1 MAEEK
6 FDDNMSEMMVDI
18 DASEAFCRQEE
29 QQPQQE
35 QQEEQLENL
44 MNVGEI
50 STIQLSTLEPLF
62 REEYVVPNVMDYG
75 EQDDSLVNVLQ
86 NAFRYEQ
93 RGMLQTRRN
102 LEDSGIFTI
111 TSMQIEEINTDEEIA
126 GTNRNNNTEIKEVS
140 MEQENEHEPIPTK
153 INTPPVV
160 DHQTEII
167 DSGRSELVEV
177 TVGNDH
183 AVLTKHSDSLHSPD
197 TGKFTEN
204 FVGHQTIQLQ
214 DAGCF
219 LRWLSHY
226 SKCFDRESYYILN
239 PSAIGKS
246 ISASE
251 EFTSTH
257 RMLTRSAA
265 KAAKLASSSSNA
277 DKTPEKRKRSE
288 VSPTSSCNA
297 TSARTLSAKS
307 KSKKLN
313 F

>member
-6 FDDNMSEMMVDI
+6 FNDNMSEMMVDI

-29 QQPQQE
+29 QQPQQQ

-75 EQDDSLVNVLQ
+75 EQGDSLVNVLQ
-86 NAFRYEQ
+86 SAFRYEQ
-93 RGMLQTRRN
+93 RGVLQTRRN
-102 LEDSGIFTI
+102 PEDSGIFTI
-111 TSMQIEEINTDEEIA
+111 TSMQIEEINTDEVIA

-140 MEQENEHEPIPTK
+140 MEQENEHEPVPTK

-160 DHQTEII
+160 DHQTETM

-197 TGKFTEN
+197 T
-204 FVGHQTIQLQ
+204 
-214 DAGCF
+214 
-219 LRWLSHY
+219 
-226 SKCFDRESYYILN
+226 
-239 PSAIGKS
+239 
-246 ISASE
+246 ASE

-288 VSPTSSCNA
+288 VSSTSSCDA
-297 TSARTLSAKS
+297 TSARTLSAK
-307 KSKKLN
+307 KVAKKPRRSN
-313 F
+313 TEQK